1 MKDEIPNPVEAPL
14 LSTCAYSK
22 KKIKKREGKKFQL
35 KFYQYAKYLML
46 FNVDAL
52 DVNKSSLHMHNKV

>member
-1 MKDEIPNPVEAPL
+1 MKREEVH
-14 LSTCAYSK
+14 TCAYCK
-22 KKIKKREGKKFQL
+22 KKRKKKRKKKSQL
-35 KFYQYAKYLML
+35 KFYQYARYLML